1 MPIINSNYA
10 KAKFRINGPSNF
22 FFFFHS
28 SEFQMTIVKN
38 LMEKPSFFIID
49 FESSNEVLLRHKN
62 FDLQIFDSQMTALL
76 KVFEICT
83 EIYNLLFDDTFK
95 MYCCALC

>member
-1 MPIINSNYA
+1 MQKLSLGLTGH
-10 KAKFRINGPSNF
+10 RNF

>member
-1 MPIINSNYA
+1 
-10 KAKFRINGPSNF
+10 
-22 FFFFHS
+22 
-28 SEFQMTIVKN
+28 MTIVKN